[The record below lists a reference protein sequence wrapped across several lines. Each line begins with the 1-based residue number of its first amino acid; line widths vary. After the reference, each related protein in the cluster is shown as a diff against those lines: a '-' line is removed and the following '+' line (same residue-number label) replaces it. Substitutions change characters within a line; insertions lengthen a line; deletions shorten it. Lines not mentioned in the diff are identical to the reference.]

1 MNELAQVPPAPRRR
15 SRRTNLKSALAQ
27 EAQSLSPLAA
37 LLREHRTMASVCRV
51 TGPYAE
57 GGKFRLVVFMPERKS
72 LWLTTRDEADALK
85 AQIERTIANHGS
97 RTVGEALAEYL
108 AHLRRNGLK
117 DSSLSCIEF
126 RLSHFLPQDRALGSI
141 SHEVAATLYS
151 DETTRITKFGRPV
164 AACTHRMLLRQTKA
178 FFRWAI
184 DDRRYLSANPFDKV
198 KPVGRV
204 NTGKAQLTID
214 EARKLNAWLIHR
226 AESGDEGATA
236 VLTQL
241 VLGLRSSEVLGRR
254 VRDLDDGGR
263 ALCIPGGKT
272 KNARRSLDIDSEPL
286 RALLQRQ
293 TVGKSPDDLLFGP
306 GKPLHNDYLWDRLQ
320 RYCVLAGV
328 PKVCPHS
335 LRGLHSTIAVERG
348 TTSGVVAAALGHG
361 SFAITARHYVNPQTL
376 ANAKARKVSAALA
389 APTAPSESRHTDLSG
404 LSAAL
409 ATLSP
414 DELAAVLRSVGKP
427 L

>member
-1 MNELAQVPPAPRRR
+1 MNRTAEPVSRRR
-15 SRRTNLKSALAQ
+15 TRRTTLQSALAL
-27 EAQSLSPLAA
+27 EAQNLSPLATF
-37 LLREHRTMASVCRV
+37 LRENQTMAKECRV

-57 GGKFRLVVFMPERKS
+57 GGKFRLVVFMPDRRS
-72 LWLTTRDEADALK
+72 LWCQSRQEADALK
-85 AQIERTIANHGS
+85 DQIERTIADHAS
-97 RTVGEALAEYL
+97 RTVGDALAEYM

-117 DSSLSCIEF
+117 ESSLSCIEF
-126 RLSHFLPQDRALGSI
+126 RLSHFLPQDRSLGSI
-141 SHEVAATLYS
+141 SPDVAATLYS
-151 DETTRITKFGRPV
+151 DETSRVTKFGRPV

-178 FFRWAI
+178 FFRWAV
-184 DDRRYLSANPFDKV
+184 DERRYLSANPFDKV

-214 EARKLNAWLIHR
+214 EARKLNAWLIQR

-272 KNARRSLDIDSEPL
+272 KNARRSLEIESEPL
-286 RALLQRQ
+286 RVLLQRQ
-293 TVGKSPDDLLFGP
+293 TVGKRPEDLLFGA

-335 LRGLHSTIAVERG
+335 LRGLHSTIAMERG
-348 TTSGVVAAALGHG
+348 ATSGVVAAALGHG
-361 SFAITARHYVNPQTL
+361 SFAITARHYVNPETL

-389 APTAPSESRHTDLSG
+389 GPTAPNEPQRADLSG

-409 ATLSP
+409 AALSP

-427 L
+427 A

>member
-1 MNELAQVPPAPRRR
+1 MSPSHTGGQ
-15 SRRTNLKSALAQ
+15 NLGTEPEK
-27 EAQSLSPLAA
+27 LSPASGFLN
-37 LLREHRTMASVCRV
+37 ENQTMAKEYRV
-51 TGPYAE
+51 IGPYAE
-57 GGKFRLVVFMPERKS
+57 GGKFRLVVFMPERRS
-72 LWLTTRDEADALK
+72 LWCHSREEAEALR
-85 AQIERTIANHGS
+85 AQIARTIADQAT
-97 RTVGEALAEYL
+97 RTVGDVLAEYL
-108 AHLRRNGLK
+108 AHLRRSGLK
-117 DSSLSCIEF
+117 DASIACIEN
-126 RLSHFLPQDRALGSI
+126 RLTRFLPQDASLSALTSD
-141 SHEVAATLYS
+141 VAATLYS
-151 DETTRITKFGRPV
+151 DETQRVTKFGRTV

-178 FFRWAI
+178 FFRWVI
-184 DDRRYLSANPFDKV
+184 DERRYLSQNPFEKV
-198 KPVGRV
+198 KPIGRV

-214 EARKLNAWLIHR
+214 EARTLNAWLLQR

-236 VLTQL
+236 VLVQL

-272 KNARRSLDIDSEPL
+272 KNARRSLSIESEPL

-293 TVGKSPDDLLFGP
+293 TVGKRPEDLLFGS
-306 GKPLHNDYLWDRLQ
+306 GKLLTNDYLWDRLQ

-335 LRGLHSTIAVERG
+335 LRGLHSTIAMERG
-348 TTSGVVAAALGHG
+348 ATSGVVAAALGHG
-361 SFAITARHYVNPQTL
+361 SFAVTARHYVHPDTL

-389 APTAPSESRHTDLSG
+389 SPTAATSPARIDLTG

-409 ATLSP
+409 SALSP

>member
-1 MNELAQVPPAPRRR
+1 MNRTAEPVSRRR
-15 SRRTNLKSALAQ
+15 TRRTTLQSALAL
-27 EAQSLSPLAA
+27 EAQNLSPLATF
-37 LLREHRTMASVCRV
+37 LRENQTMAKECRV

-57 GGKFRLVVFMPERKS
+57 GGKFRLVVFMPDRRS
-72 LWLTTRDEADALK
+72 LWCQSRQEAEALK
-85 AQIERTIANHGS
+85 EQIERTIADHAS
-97 RTVGEALAEYL
+97 RTVGDALAEYM

-117 DSSLSCIEF
+117 ESSLSCIEF
-126 RLSHFLPQDRALGSI
+126 RLSHFLPQDRSLGSI
-141 SHEVAATLYS
+141 SPDVAAALYS
-151 DETTRITKFGRPV
+151 DETSRVTKFGRPV

-178 FFRWAI
+178 FFRWAV
-184 DDRRYLSANPFDKV
+184 DERRYLSANPFDKV

-214 EARKLNAWLIHR
+214 EARKLNAWLIQR

-241 VLGLRSSEVLGRR
+241 VLGLRFSEVLGRR

-272 KNARRSLDIDSEPL
+272 KNARRSLEIESEPL
-286 RALLQRQ
+286 RVLLQRQ
-293 TVGKSPDDLLFGP
+293 TVGKRPEDLLFGT

-335 LRGLHSTIAVERG
+335 LRGLHSTIAMERG
-348 TTSGVVAAALGHG
+348 ATSGVVAAALGHG
-361 SFAITARHYVNPQTL
+361 SFAITARHYVNPDTL

-389 APTAPSESRHTDLSG
+389 GPTAPSEPQRADLSG
-404 LSAAL
+404 RSAAL
-409 ATLSP
+409 AALSP

-427 L
+427 A

>member
-1 MNELAQVPPAPRRR
+1 MNRLAEPVSRRRPRR
-15 SRRTNLKSALAQ
+15 TTLQSALAL
-27 EAQSLSPLAA
+27 EAQNLSPLATF
-37 LLREHRTMASVCRV
+37 LRENQTMAKECRV

-57 GGKFRLVVFMPERKS
+57 GGKFRLVVFMPDRRS
-72 LWLTTRDEADALK
+72 LWCQSRQEADALK
-85 AQIERTIANHGS
+85 EQIERTIADHAS
-97 RTVGEALAEYL
+97 RTVGDALAEYM

-117 DSSLSCIEF
+117 ESSLSCIEF
-126 RLSHFLPQDRALGSI
+126 RLSHFLPQDRSLGSI
-141 SHEVAATLYS
+141 SPDVAAALYS
-151 DETTRITKFGRPV
+151 DETSRVTKFGRPV

-178 FFRWAI
+178 FFRWAV
-184 DDRRYLSANPFDKV
+184 DERRYLSANPFDKV

-214 EARKLNAWLIHR
+214 EARKLNAWLIQR

-272 KNARRSLDIDSEPL
+272 KNARRSLEIESEPL
-286 RALLQRQ
+286 RVLLQRQ
-293 TVGKSPDDLLFGP
+293 TVGKRPEDLLFGT

-335 LRGLHSTIAVERG
+335 LRGLHSTIAMERG
-348 TTSGVVAAALGHG
+348 ATSGVVAAALGHG
-361 SFAITARHYVNPQTL
+361 SFAITARHYVNPDTL

-389 APTAPSESRHTDLSG
+389 GPTAPNEPHRADLSG
-404 LSAAL
+404 LSSAL
-409 ATLSP
+409 AALSP

-427 L
+427 A

>member
-1 MNELAQVPPAPRRR
+1 MNRLAEPVSRRRPRR
-15 SRRTNLKSALAQ
+15 TTLQSALAL
-27 EAQSLSPLAA
+27 EAQNLSPLATF
-37 LLREHRTMASVCRV
+37 LRENQTMAKECRV

-57 GGKFRLVVFMPERKS
+57 GGKFRLVVFMPDRRS
-72 LWLTTRDEADALK
+72 LWCQSRQEADALK
-85 AQIERTIANHGS
+85 EQIERTIADHAS
-97 RTVGEALAEYL
+97 RTVGDALAEYI

-117 DSSLSCIEF
+117 ESSLSCIAF
-126 RLSHFLPQDRALGSI
+126 RLSHFLPQDRSLGSI
-141 SHEVAATLYS
+141 SPDVAATLYS
-151 DETTRITKFGRPV
+151 DETARVTKFGRPV

-178 FFRWAI
+178 FFRWAV
-184 DDRRYLSANPFDKV
+184 DERRYLSANPFDKV

-214 EARKLNAWLIHR
+214 EARKLNAWLIQR

-236 VLTQL
+236 ALTQL

-272 KNARRSLDIDSEPL
+272 KNARRSLEIESEPL
-286 RALLQRQ
+286 RVLLQRQ
-293 TVGKSPDDLLFGP
+293 TVGKHPEDLLFGT

-335 LRGLHSTIAVERG
+335 LRGLHSTIAMERG
-348 TTSGVVAAALGHG
+348 ATSGVVAAALGHG
-361 SFAITARHYVNPQTL
+361 SFAITARHYVNPDTL

-389 APTAPSESRHTDLSG
+389 GPTAPSEPQRADLSG

-409 ATLSP
+409 AALSP

-427 L
+427 A

>member
-1 MNELAQVPPAPRRR
+1 MNRLAEPVSRRR
-15 SRRTNLKSALAQ
+15 TRRTTLQSALAL
-27 EAQSLSPLAA
+27 EAQNLSPLSTF
-37 LLREHRTMASVCRV
+37 LRENQTMAKECRV

-57 GGKFRLVVFMPERKS
+57 GGKFRVVVFMPDRRS
-72 LWLTTRDEADALK
+72 LWCQSRQEADALK
-85 AQIERTIANHGS
+85 AQIERTIADHAS
-97 RTVGEALAEYL
+97 RTVGEAVAEYIE
-108 AHLRRNGLK
+108 HLRRNGLK
-117 DSSLSCIEF
+117 ESSLSCIEF
-126 RLSHFLPQDRALGSI
+126 RLSHFLPQDRSLGSI
-141 SHEVAATLYS
+141 SPDVAATLYR
-151 DETTRITKFGRPV
+151 DETSRVTKFGRPV

-184 DDRRYLSANPFDKV
+184 DERRYLSANPFDKV

-214 EARKLNAWLIHR
+214 EARKLNAWLIQR

-272 KNARRSLDIDSEPL
+272 KNARRSLEIESEPL
-286 RALLQRQ
+286 RVLLQRQ
-293 TVGKSPDDLLFGP
+293 TVGKRPEDLLFGT

-335 LRGLHSTIAVERG
+335 LRGLHSTIAMERG
-348 TTSGVVAAALGHG
+348 ATSGVVAAALGHG
-361 SFAITARHYVNPQTL
+361 SFAITARHYVNPDTL

-389 APTAPSESRHTDLSG
+389 MPTAPSEPPRADLSG
-404 LSAAL
+404 LSSALAAL
-409 ATLSP
+409 SP
-414 DELAAVLRSVGKP
+414 EELAAVLRSAGKP
-427 L
+427 A

>member
-1 MNELAQVPPAPRRR
+1 MNRTAEPVSRRR
-15 SRRTNLKSALAQ
+15 TRRTTLQSALAL
-27 EAQSLSPLAA
+27 EAQNLSPLATF
-37 LLREHRTMASVCRV
+37 LRENQTMAKECRV

-57 GGKFRLVVFMPERKS
+57 GGKFRLVVFMPDRRS
-72 LWLTTRDEADALK
+72 LWCQSRQEADALK
-85 AQIERTIANHGS
+85 EQIERTIADHAS
-97 RTVGEALAEYL
+97 RTVGDALAEYM

-117 DSSLSCIEF
+117 ESSLSCIEF
-126 RLSHFLPQDRALGSI
+126 RLSHFLPQDRSLRSI
-141 SHEVAATLYS
+141 SPDVAAALYS
-151 DETTRITKFGRPV
+151 DETSRVTKFGRPV

-178 FFRWAI
+178 FFRWAV
-184 DDRRYLSANPFDKV
+184 DERRYLSANPFDKV

-214 EARKLNAWLIHR
+214 EARKLNAWLIQR
-226 AESGDEGATA
+226 AESDDEGATA

-272 KNARRSLDIDSEPL
+272 KNARRSLEIESEPL
-286 RALLQRQ
+286 RVLLQRQ
-293 TVGKSPDDLLFGP
+293 TVGKRPEDLLFGT

-335 LRGLHSTIAVERG
+335 LRGLHSTIAMERG
-348 TTSGVVAAALGHG
+348 ATSGVVAAALGHG
-361 SFAITARHYVNPQTL
+361 SFAITARHYVNPDTL

-389 APTAPSESRHTDLSG
+389 GPTAPSEPQQADFSG
-404 LSAAL
+404 LSSAL
-409 ATLSP
+409 AALSP

-427 L
+427 A

>member
-1 MNELAQVPPAPRRR
+1 MNRLAEPVSRRRPRR
-15 SRRTNLKSALAQ
+15 TTLQSALAL
-27 EAQSLSPLAA
+27 EAQNLSPLSAF
-37 LLREHRTMASVCRV
+37 LRENQTMAKECRV

-57 GGKFRLVVFMPERKS
+57 GGKFRLVVFMPDRRS
-72 LWLTTRDEADALK
+72 LWCQSRQEADALK
-85 AQIERTIANHGS
+85 EQIERTIADHAS
-97 RTVGEALAEYL
+97 RTVGDALAEYM

-117 DSSLSCIEF
+117 ESSLSCIEF
-126 RLSHFLPQDRALGSI
+126 RLSHFLPQDRSLGSI
-141 SHEVAATLYS
+141 SPDVAATLYS
-151 DETTRITKFGRPV
+151 DETARVTKFGRPV

-178 FFRWAI
+178 FFRWVV
-184 DDRRYLSANPFDKV
+184 DERRYLSASPFDKV

-214 EARKLNAWLIHR
+214 EARKLNAWLIQR
-226 AESGDEGATA
+226 AESDDEGATA

-272 KNARRSLDIDSEPL
+272 KNARRSLEIESEPL

-293 TVGKSPDDLLFGP
+293 TVGKRPEDLLFGP

-320 RYCVLAGV
+320 RYCALAGV

-335 LRGLHSTIAVERG
+335 LRGLHSTIAMERG
-348 TTSGVVAAALGHG
+348 ATSGVVAAALGHG
-361 SFAITARHYVNPQTL
+361 SFAITARHYVNPDTL

-389 APTAPSESRHTDLSG
+389 GQTAPSEPQRADLSG

-409 ATLSP
+409 AALSP

-427 L
+427 A

>member
-1 MNELAQVPPAPRRR
+1 MQP
-15 SRRTNLKSALAQ
+15 
-27 EAQSLSPLAA
+27 PLAA
-37 LLREHRTMASVCRV
+37 FLSENQTMAKECRV

-57 GGKFRLVVFMPERKS
+57 GGKFRLVVFMPDRRS
-72 LWLTTRDEADALK
+72 LWCQTRQEAEALK
-85 AQIERTIANHGS
+85 AQIERTIADQGS
-97 RTVGEALAEYL
+97 RSVGEALGEYL
-108 AHLRRNGLK
+108 IHLRRSGLK
-117 DSSLSCIEF
+117 ESSLSCIEH
-126 RLSHFLPQDRALGSI
+126 RLSRFLPLDRSLGSI
-141 SHEVAATLYS
+141 SPEVAAALYR
-151 DETTRITKFGRPV
+151 DETARVTKFGRPV

-178 FFRWAI
+178 FFRWAV

-214 EARKLNAWLIHR
+214 EARKLNAWLIQR

-272 KNARRSLDIDSEPL
+272 KNARRSLEIESEPL

-293 TVGKSPDDLLFGP
+293 TVGKSPEDLLFGS

-335 LRGLHSTIAVERG
+335 LRGLHSTIAMERG
-348 TTSGVVAAALGHG
+348 ATSGVVAAALGHG
-361 SFAITARHYVNPQTL
+361 SFAITARHYVHPDTL

-389 APTAPSESRHTDLSG
+389 GPTAAESAPPRADLSG

-409 ATLSP
+409 AALSP
-414 DELAAVLRSVGKP
+414 DELAAVLCAVGKP
-427 L
+427 V